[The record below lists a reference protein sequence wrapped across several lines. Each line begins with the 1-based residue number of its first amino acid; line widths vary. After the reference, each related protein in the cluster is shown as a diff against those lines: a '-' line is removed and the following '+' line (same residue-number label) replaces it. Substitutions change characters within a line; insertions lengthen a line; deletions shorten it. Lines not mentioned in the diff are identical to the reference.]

1 MPPIGVITFE
11 LRLDDAHSLK
21 DKRHYVKSLKDRL
34 RAKFNVA
41 VAEIDHQ
48 DLWQRGLVACVTVS
62 PDQAFA
68 EQVLQAWSARRRH
81 CWADAGGRDDGVA
94 GVSLRREQ
102 AQRKSPRWRR
112 SRGRRWR
119 WCSRLLAKAAR

>member
-1 MPPIGVITFE
+1 MPAVGVITFE

-48 DLWQRGLVACVTVS
+48 DLWQRALDRVRHGIARS
-62 PDQAFA
+62 GIRRA
-68 EQVLQAWSARRRH
+68 SAT
-81 CWADAGGRDDGVA
+81 
-94 GVSLRREQ
+94 E
-102 AQRKSPRWRR
+102 
-112 SRGRRWR
+112 RG
-119 WCSRLLAKAAR
+119 A